1 MSSET
6 GHSGPTPQSEKTV
19 TNRTMDMVVAALFMA
34 LAALV
39 MSDSWRVGASWASD
53 GPQAGYFPFYV
64 GLIMF
69 IASTATLVQN
79 LVTRHPDLGNFVD
92 RSQLVSV
99 MQVLVPTTVY
109 VGLIFLVGIYVASAI
124 FIAFFMWWLGKYP
137 PLKILP
143 VAIGV
148 PLALFVMFEIW
159 FLVPLPKG
167 PLETALGY

>member
-6 GHSGPTPQSEKTV
+6 GHSEKTV
-19 TNRTMDMVVAALFMA
+19 THRTMDVVVALLFMG

-39 MSDSWRVGASWASD
+39 MGDSWRVGARWAAD

-69 IASTATLVQN
+69 IAGTATLVQS

-92 RSQLVSV
+92 RSQLYSV
-99 MQVLVPTTVY
+99 LQVLVPTAVY
-109 VGLIFLVGIYVASAI
+109 VALIFILGIYVASAV
-124 FIAFFMWWLGKYP
+124 FIAFFMWWLGKYS
-137 PLKILP
+137 LAKIIP

-148 PLALFVMFEIW
+148 PLMLFMMFEVW

-167 PLETALGY
+167 PIEAALGY

>member
-6 GHSGPTPQSEKTV
+6 GHSGHTAHNEKTV
-19 TNRTMDMVVAALFMA
+19 TNRTMDLVVAALFMG

-39 MSDSWRVGASWASD
+39 MSDSWRIGARWADD

-64 GLIMF
+64 GLILF

-92 RSQLVSV
+92 RSQLYSV
-99 MQVLVPTTVY
+99 LQVLVPTTVY
-109 VGLIFLVGIYVASAI
+109 VGLIFLLGIYVASAI

-137 PLKILP
+137 LAKIIP

-148 PLALFVMFEIW
+148 PLMLFMMFEVW

>member
-6 GHSGPTPQSEKTV
+6 GHAGRDERTV
-19 TNRTMDMVVAALFMA
+19 TNRTMDAVVALLFMA
-34 LAALV
+34 LAATV
-39 MSDSWRVGASWASD
+39 MGDSWRIGARWASD

-69 IASTATLVQN
+69 IASTWTLVHA
-79 LVTRHPDLGNFVD
+79 LVSKHPDLGNFVD

-124 FIAFFMWWLGKYP
+124 FIAFFMW
-137 PLKILP
+137 
-143 VAIGV
+143 
-148 PLALFVMFEIW
+148 
-159 FLVPLPKG
+159 
-167 PLETALGY
+167 